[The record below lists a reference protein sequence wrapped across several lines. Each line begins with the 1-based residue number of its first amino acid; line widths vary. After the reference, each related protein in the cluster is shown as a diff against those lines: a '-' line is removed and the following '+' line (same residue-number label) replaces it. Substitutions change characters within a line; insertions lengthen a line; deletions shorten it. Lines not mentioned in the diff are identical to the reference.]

1 MSFELLRFM
10 LVGGWPDGLSG
21 GLLVNL
27 GLAAATMFVGFVLAI
42 PLGLLR
48 WSASPRAALPVTLF
62 VELVRST
69 PLLLLV
75 FWCHFLLPLLWGQ
88 QSSPLLSAFLAL
100 SLYSVAN
107 QIEIA
112 RAGFA
117 GVPRAEI
124 EAGMATGLSR
134 LQILSQL
141 VVPQGLR
148 RMVPTSFSFAVSLLK
163 DTAVIY
169 VVGIVDLVQAGLIA
183 AERKPSQMLGVYL
196 VMAGCFAVVAG
207 AITYIGKRCER
218 RLLRFSRPI
227 TQ

>member
-1 MSFELLRFM
+1 MSVELLRFM
-10 LVGGWPDGLSG
+10 LIGGWPNGPSG

-27 GLAAATMFVGFVLAI
+27 ALAAATMAVGFVLAI
-42 PLGLLR
+42 PLGLVR
-48 WSASPRAALPVTLF
+48 WAASPRTALPVTLF

-75 FWCHFLLPLLWGQ
+75 FWCHFLLPLAWDHS
-88 QSSPLLSAFLAL
+88 SSPLLSAFLAL

-117 GVPRAEI
+117 SVPRAEV
-124 EAGMATGLSR
+124 EAGLATGLSQW
-134 LQILSQL
+134 QIVSHL

-196 VMAGCFAVVAG
+196 AMAGCFAVAAG
-207 AITYIGKRCER
+207 AITYVGKRCEH

-227 TQ
+227 TH

>member
-1 MSFELLRFM
+1 MNPDLLRFM
-10 LVGGWPDGLSG
+10 LIGGWPDGPSG

-27 GLAAATMFVGFVLAI
+27 GLAAMTMLVGFVVAI
-42 PLGLLR
+42 PLALLR
-48 WSASPRAALPVTLF
+48 CSASPRMALPVTLF

-75 FWCHFLLPLLWGQ
+75 FWCHFLLPLASGGQ
-88 QSSPLLSAFLAL
+88 TSPLFSAFVAL

-124 EAGMATGLSR
+124 EAGMATGLSQR
-134 LQILSQL
+134 QILSQL

-148 RMVPTSFSFAVSLLK
+148 RMVPTSSSFAVSLLK

-196 VMAGCFAVVAG
+196 AMAGCFAVAAG
-207 AITYIGKRCER
+207 AITYVGKRFEQ

>member
-1 MSFELLRFM
+1 MSVDLLRFM
-10 LVGGWPDGLSG
+10 LIGGWPDGPTG

-27 GLAAATMFVGFVLAI
+27 GLAAATMLVGFALAV

-48 WSASPRAALPVTLF
+48 WSASARVALPVTVF

-75 FWCHFLLPLLWGQ
+75 FWCHFLLPLASGD

-107 QIEIA
+107 QIEIV

-117 GVPRAEI
+117 SVPRAELD
-124 EAGMATGLSR
+124 AGMAAGLSR
-134 LQILSQL
+134 MQLLAHL

-148 RMVPTSFSFAVSLLK
+148 RMLPTSFSFAVSLLK

-196 VMAGCFAVVAG
+196 AMAACFAIAAG
-207 AITYIGKRCER
+207 AITYLGKRCEH
-218 RLLRFSRPI
+218 RLLRFSRPV